1 MAKATL
7 PTNYK
12 DDILNSSMNG
22 KRRYQE
28 IPNSDGTISLEDK
41 TTYDQTGTNFGA
53 SQVNEM
59 NRNINES
66 ADSGRIIDSLSS
78 VMTNTQ
84 QKYIAGALALKE
96 VNNSLAGIK
105 FHKNGDGSYSYY
117 GADGS
122 LIPFRKSNS
131 VEVTNSVYYRET
143 TENYPVSLNTS
154 LVVPSGTT
162 FGILAITINAY
173 FIGNSEITGN
183 GVKNILSRTA
193 RESTS
198 GTFYDNGIEFVLCE
212 FNAGGTINISSTLT
226 NTTYMPGIVA
236 AIVKMD

>member
-66 ADSGRIIDSLSS
+66 ADAGRIIDSLSS

-96 VNNSLAGIK
+96 VNNSLKANNKQFYFDYKDGKYGFNTDPNRGADTFSPFSSGI
-105 FHKNGDGSYSYY
+105 NLSNQDTGSYTTTNIEQTITTNLNKINFLVMWWANGASTEAVWLNGEQY
-117 GADGS
+117 GDINNTLKVVDNTFTYKAPNVG
-122 LIPFRKSNS
+122 FQ
-131 VEVTNSVYYRET
+131 
-143 TENYPVSLNTS
+143 LNW
-154 LVVPSGTT
+154 LVLG
-162 FGILAITINAY
+162 
-173 FIGNSEITGN
+173 E
-183 GVKNILSRTA
+183 
-193 RESTS
+193 
-198 GTFYDNGIEFVLCE
+198 
-212 FNAGGTINISSTLT
+212 
-226 NTTYMPGIVA
+226 
-236 AIVKMD
+236 